1 MLQNVID
8 DKDDDDDEDADKDVH
23 NLYVNGMYNNVI
35 VSSILFLINYIL
47 NIYSY
52 LDTVIDIYGENNNA
66 IDLTI
71 TDDEAKENTESPI
84 LTTEDKS
91 TGL

>member
-8 DKDDDDDEDADKDVH
+8 DKDDDEDADKDVH
-23 NLYVNGMYNNVI
+23 NLYVNGMHNNVI
-35 VSSILFLINYIL
+35 VSIFNTSLINYIFNL
-47 NIYSY
+47 YLY
-52 LDTVIDIYGENNNA
+52 LDTVIDIDGENNNA